1 MRPHFFLLSAIAL
14 SSLSPSI
21 AHGARHSKG
30 RKEARMIRQID
41 ALLAAPVAAQAH
53 WGIQVT
59 TLDGRVLY
67 EKNSGQLFAPAS
79 NAKLLTTTTA
89 FALLGPQTTVETR
102 VFAASVPDAQGVV
115 RGEVTLLGAGDP
127 SMSGRAYPY
136 SATSD
141 YPNPPLGAL
150 SELADQLKQKGVR
163 AIQGNIVGDDT
174 AFPWE
179 PYESG
184 WSWDDLE
191 WDYGA
196 PTSALMVNDNFVEL
210 TVAPGVQAGDAVT
223 VSWQP
228 DMTGSYYTV
237 ENDAKT
243 SVAGSQPSLG
253 VDRALGARTI
263 RIFGTIPEGGNAH
276 KIDLAIQDPAKFAA
290 IAFRQMLIARGIAIT
305 GEAVA
310 HHRQSVDT
318 AIYRQSVERPLVIP
332 PNVNMPGTAQL
343 LQLTGTLP
351 AGATVLAS
359 HISVPLAEDMT
370 VTLKVSQNQHAEIYL
385 RLLGRQFGS
394 DGSIEEGA
402 RVVRAFMQ
410 RAGMQP
416 QDFFFYD
423 GSGMSPKDRVAP
435 RALTA
440 LLRYVAAQPWSAQYR
455 AMLPVGGVDG
465 TLSDRYLNGPLKGK
479 VFAKTGT
486 LAEVNTLSGYVTAN
500 SGRTLVVSVMCNGH
514 MPGAKGITKTID
526 GVVEAAAAAN

>member
-1 MRPHFFLLSAIAL
+1 MRTHFFLLSAIAL

-41 ALLAAPVAAQAH
+41 ALLAAPVAAQAN
-53 WGIQVT
+53 WGISVT
-59 TLDGRVLY
+59 TLDGSVIY
-67 EKNSGQLFAPAS
+67 QKNDGQLFAPAS

-89 FALLGPQTTVETR
+89 FALLGPQTTVQTR
-102 VFAASVPDAQGVV
+102 VVASSAPDANGVV
-115 RGEVTLLGAGDP
+115 GGDVTLLGAGDP
-127 SMSGRAYPY
+127 TMSGRQFPYVENGGYP
-136 SATSD
+136 D
-141 YPNPPLGAL
+141 PPLGAL
-150 SELADQLKQKGVR
+150 AAMADQLKQKGVQ
-163 AIQGNIVGDDT
+163 AIHGNIVGDDT

-179 PYESG
+179 PYGSG

-191 WDYGA
+191 WDYAA
-196 PTSALMVNDNFVEL
+196 PTSALMINDNFVEL
-210 TVAPGVQAGDAVT
+210 TVTAGAQAGDAVT
-223 VSWQP
+223 VAWNP

-237 ENDAKT
+237 QNDAKT

-253 VDRALGARTI
+253 IDRALGSRTI
-263 RIFGTIPEGGNAH
+263 RIYGTIPAGGKAH
-276 KIDLAIQDPAKFAA
+276 KVDLAIQDPAKFAA
-290 IAFRQMLIARGIAIT
+290 IAFRQMLIARGIAVT
-305 GEAVA
+305 GDAVA

-318 AIYRQSVERPLVIP
+318 AIYRQSVERPLAIP
-332 PNVNMPGTAQL
+332 PNVTVPGTTQP
-343 LQLTGTLP
+343 LQLAAALP

-359 HISVPLAEDMT
+359 HTSVPLAEDMT
-370 VTLKVSQNQHAEIYL
+370 FTLKVSQNQHAEVYL
-385 RLLGRQFGS
+385 RLLGRQLGS
-394 DGSIEEGA
+394 DGSTEEGA

-423 GSGMSPKDRVAP
+423 GSGMSPDDRVAP

-440 LLRYVAAQPWSAQYR
+440 LLRYVAAQPWSSEYR

-465 TLSDRYLNGPLKGK
+465 TLSDRFLTGPLHGH

-486 LAEVNTLSGYVTAN
+486 LDEVNTLSGYVTTK
-500 SGRTLVVSVMCNGH
+500 SGRTIVFSIMCNGH

-526 GVVEAAAAAN
+526 GIVSAIAAAN